1 LKNVFLAKFKN
12 PLISSGL
19 CFCQFWLKGL
29 KDIQTWIMDNLADFY
44 VPSFKKKLPKSA

>member
-1 LKNVFLAKFKN
+1 MDKRNIRKPNSQSVCK
-12 PLISSGL
+12 
-19 CFCQFWLKGL
+19 LKGL